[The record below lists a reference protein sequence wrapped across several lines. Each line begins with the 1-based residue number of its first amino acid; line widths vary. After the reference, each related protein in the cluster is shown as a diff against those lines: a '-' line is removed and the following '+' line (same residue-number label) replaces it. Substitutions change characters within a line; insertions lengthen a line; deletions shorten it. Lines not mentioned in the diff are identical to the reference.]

1 VSGANKLSLKELA
14 ILLQRLPVP
23 MGVGDAGGADELGE
37 LMTQLLVCQPSP
49 FRTMTLLLTMA
60 AFCQASQEVPVV
72 EGNVGF
78 REVGVW
84 MVKQLAVVAQVQEQA
99 QEQAQEPAA
108 ESSEDQE
115 EEEEEEEPEVG
126 AAEADAE
133 EEEALGDLGGSFVK
147 ESPSQPPVG
156 VRGPSPRPTPSPS
169 PSKRARAPRSGAPA

>member
-1 VSGANKLSLKELA
+1 
-14 ILLQRLPVP
+14 
-23 MGVGDAGGADELGE
+23 
-37 LMTQLLVCQPSP
+37 
-49 FRTMTLLLTMA
+49 MA
-60 AFCQASQEVPVV
+60 AFYQASQEVPVV

-115 EEEEEEEPEVG
+115 EEEQVQEEEPEAE
-126 AAEADAE
+126 AADADAE
-133 EEEALGDLGGSFVK
+133 EEEALADLGGSFVK

-169 PSKRARAPRSGAPA
+169 PSKRARAPRSGAPVHEPLCPSA

>member
-1 VSGANKLSLKELA
+1 
-14 ILLQRLPVP
+14 
-23 MGVGDAGGADELGE
+23 M
-37 LMTQLLVCQPSP
+37 
-49 FRTMTLLLTMA
+49 
-60 AFCQASQEVPVV
+60 PVV

-115 EEEEEEEPEVG
+115 EEEQVQEEEPE
-126 AAEADAE
+126 AEADADAE
-133 EEEALGDLGGSFVK
+133 EEEALADLGGSFVK

-169 PSKRARAPRSGAPA
+169 PSKRARAPRSGAPVHEPLCPSA